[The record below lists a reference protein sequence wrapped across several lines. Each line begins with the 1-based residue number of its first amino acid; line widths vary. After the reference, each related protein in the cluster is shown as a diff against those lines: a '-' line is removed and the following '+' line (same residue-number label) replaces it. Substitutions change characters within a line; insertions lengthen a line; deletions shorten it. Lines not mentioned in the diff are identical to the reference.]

1 MIQITE
7 QHVATKIY
15 FIRNQKIMLDSDL
28 AELYGVET
36 RVLNQAVKRNL
47 HRFPEDF
54 MFQLTEKEYLTNLKS
69 QIVTSSAIT
78 GKIKWGGNRKLPY
91 AFTEHG
97 TVMLASVLNSER
109 AVAVSL
115 QVVRIFIKL
124 RQILETNKEL
134 AQKIEQFEEKYDNQ
148 FKIVFDA
155 IKQLLTQEENVKTE
169 PIGFKLAKK

>member
-1 MIQITE
+1 MNQITE
-7 QHVATKIY
+7 QEVATKIY

-28 AELYGVET
+28 AELYGVQT
-36 RVLNQAVKRNL
+36 KVLNQAVKRNL

-54 MFQLTEKEYLTNLKS
+54 MFQLTEKEYLINLKS
-69 QIVTSSAIT
+69 QFVTSSTIT
-78 GKIKWGGNRKLPY
+78 GKVKWGGNRKLPY

-134 AQKIEQFEEKYDNQ
+134 AQKIEQLEDKYDHQ

-155 IKQLLTQEENVKTE
+155 IKQLLIQEENVKTE
-169 PIGFKLAKK
+169 PIGFKLPKK

>member
-1 MIQITE
+1 MNQITE
-7 QHVATKIY
+7 QEVATKIY

-28 AELYGVET
+28 AELYGVQT
-36 RVLNQAVKRNL
+36 KVLNQAVKRKL
-47 HRFPEDF
+47 HRFPKDF

-69 QIVTSSAIT
+69 QFVTSSTIT
-78 GKIKWGGNRKLPY
+78 GKVKWGGKRKLPY

-134 AQKIEQFEEKYDNQ
+134 AQKIEQLENKYDKQ

-155 IKQLLTQEENVKTE
+155 IKQLLIQEDKVKTE
-169 PIGFKLAKK
+169 PIGFKLPKK

>member
-1 MIQITE
+1 
-7 QHVATKIY
+7 
-15 FIRNQKIMLDSDL
+15 
-28 AELYGVET
+28 
-36 RVLNQAVKRNL
+36 
-47 HRFPEDF
+47 
-54 MFQLTEKEYLTNLKS
+54 
-69 QIVTSSAIT
+69 
-78 GKIKWGGNRKLPY
+78 
-91 AFTEHG
+91 
-97 TVMLASVLNSER
+97 MLASVLNSER

-134 AQKIEQFEEKYDNQ
+134 AQKIEQLKEKYDHQ

>member
-1 MIQITE
+1 MGWQE
-7 QHVATKIY
+7 ENA
-15 FIRNQKIMLDSDL
+15 FC
-28 AELYGVET
+28 
-36 RVLNQAVKRNL
+36 
-47 HRFPEDF
+47 
-54 MFQLTEKEYLTNLKS
+54 
-69 QIVTSSAIT
+69 
-78 GKIKWGGNRKLPY
+78 
-91 AFTEHG
+91 FTEHG

-115 QVVRIFIKL
+115 QVVQIFIKL

-134 AQKIEQFEEKYDNQ
+134 AQKIEQLEEKYDHQ

>member
-134 AQKIEQFEEKYDNQ
+134 AQKIEQLEEKYDHQ

>member
-1 MIQITE
+1 MNQITE
-7 QHVATKIY
+7 QEVATKIY

-28 AELYGVET
+28 AKLYGVQT
-36 RVLNQAVKRNL
+36 KVLNQAVKRNL
-47 HRFPEDF
+47 HRFPKDF

-69 QIVTSSAIT
+69 QFVTSSAIT
-78 GKIKWGGNRKLPY
+78 GKVKWGGNRKLPY

-109 AVAVSL
+109 AVLVSL

-134 AQKIEQFEEKYDNQ
+134 AQKIEQLENKYDKQ

-155 IKQLLTQEENVKTE
+155 IKQLLIQEDNVKTE
-169 PIGFKLAKK
+169 PIGFKLPKK